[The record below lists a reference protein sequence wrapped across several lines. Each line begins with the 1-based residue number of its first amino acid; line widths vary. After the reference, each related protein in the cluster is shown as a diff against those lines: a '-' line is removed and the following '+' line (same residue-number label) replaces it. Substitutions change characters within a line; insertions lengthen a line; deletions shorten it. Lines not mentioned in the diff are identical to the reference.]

1 VFAPRYPSSGII
13 KSVNA
18 ERHAKLQET
27 LEHIVRT
34 LTREY
39 QPDKIILFGSMAS
52 GDVHEWSDLD
62 LVIIKDTARPFVQR
76 GVEAA
81 LLCRARVGVDYL
93 VYTPDEFAQMIAQ
106 DNIFIVDEVI
116 AKGRVLYER
125 EPAQAVA

>member
-1 VFAPRYPSSGII
+1 M
-13 KSVNA
+13 NA

-39 QPDKIILFGSMAS
+39 QPDKIILFGSMAT
-52 GDVHEWSDLD
+52 GNVHEWSDLD

-93 VYTPDEFAQMIAQ
+93 VYTSDEFAQMIAE

-116 AKGRVLYER
+116 AKGKVLYER